1 MGIRVL
7 GTLHDLDLGS
17 EGDLGGDLEAGA
29 LVCLPGRA
37 VTHTAGEVGDMDT
50 IGGLVLHFDGL
61 LLGLDELHNV
71 AQVVAESSAAW
82 ASRL

>member
-7 GTLHDLDLGS
+7 ETLDDLDLGS

-50 IGGLVLHFDGL
+50 VGGLVLHFDDL

-71 AQVVAESSAAW
+71 ARVKSSAAW

>member
-7 GTLHDLDLGS
+7 ETLDDLDLGS

-37 VTHTAGEVGDMDT
+37 VTHAAGEVGDMGT
-50 IGGLVLHFDGL
+50 VGGLVLHLDGADDGL

-71 AQVVAESSAAW
+71 A
-82 ASRL
+82 